1 MDTQLQTVQ
10 QQLSETEAAVRT
22 LSSKVESLKQTLGVQ
37 ERLRTLKLNEKIQTL
52 RSTVT
57 EQQKEITHLLNR
69 LNGIS
74 KHQKIKKNSNILPKN
89 EKPKG

>member
-1 MDTQLQTVQ
+1 MQLRTVE

-52 RSTVT
+52 RSTAM
-57 EQQKEITHLLNR
+57 EQQKEITQLLNR

-74 KHQKIKKNSNILPKN
+74 SKSKK
-89 EKPKG
+89 